1 MLVEYLQVQIYPIV
15 IKKKKEIGRR
25 QFAKLPLYDEARVVF
40 SKVL

>member
-15 IKKKKEIGRR
+15 IKKKRDRRR